1 MVASLL
7 GEGVDV
13 VVPLLGE
20 LDDLVDDLVALLLV
34 LLGRQ
39 AAANLL
45 SLVHDFGLLGRQ
57 VSNASLESDSLKE
70 ASFFQLNVAPAE
82 LLLLLARIGWGWDL
96 ATGVRCGSWD
106 GLRGS
111 GIGLS
116 RGTTCGGSSC
126 LLLPE
131 APVGPLACALGLE
144 GTISV
149 VVVGRVVV
157 AVGAVAVTSVGV
169 TAMATVAPTGNEL
182 LELGVV
188 VLASE
193 EILRVHVE
201 VFASDKL
208 LGVHVVVVAF
218 GKLDK
223 AGIGSGEGGDRSS
236 GDESS
241 EDGESLGVHD
251 DLDVGDDGSSRKSM

>member
-20 LDDLVDDLVALLLV
+20 LDDLVNVLVALLLV

-45 SLVHDFGLLGRQ
+45 GLVDDFGLLGRQ
-57 VSNASLESDSLKE
+57 VSNASLESDSFKE
-70 ASFFQLNVAPAE
+70 ATFFQLNVAPAE
-82 LLLLLARIGWGWDL
+82 LLLLARIGWGWDL

-116 RGTTCGGSSC
+116 RGTTSGGGSC

-188 VLASE
+188 VFASE

-223 AGIGSGEGGDRSS
+223 AGVGSGEGGDRSS

-241 EDGESLGVHD
+241 EDGEGLGVHD